1 MKMMTIL
8 SLLVVTEMAQHC
20 SATQIMSP
28 VGGNHTVQ
36 KVGVESTS
44 AHTTPHPITP
54 HPITPHHTTPHHNTP
69 HPITSTTPNYTTSH
83 HTPPH
88 QHTSHHTIPLSKEA
102 ALATILLLLDGRALL
117 CQNKTISSSPGD
129 NVSCYSA

>member
-1 MKMMTIL
+1 MTIL

-54 HPITPHHTTPHHNTP
+54 HHTTPHHTPSHHTTSHHTTPHH
-69 HPITSTTPNYTTSH
+69 TTSH

-88 QHTSHHTIPLSKEA
+88 QHTSHHTRSLSKEA

-117 CQNKTISSSPGD
+117 CQNKTISSCPGD